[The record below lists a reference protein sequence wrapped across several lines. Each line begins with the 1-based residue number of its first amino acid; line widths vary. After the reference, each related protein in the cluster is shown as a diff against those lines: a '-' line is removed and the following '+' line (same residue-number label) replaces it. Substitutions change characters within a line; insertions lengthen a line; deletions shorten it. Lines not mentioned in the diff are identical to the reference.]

1 MKVEALGSFTAPI
14 YVIVIILTLCFSF
27 EVKAQASARG
37 NSPAQLHQ
45 RILELYQHGKFKDAI
60 PLAEKLVALTK
71 RARGDDR
78 DTAISLNDLALLYQA
93 MGNYAKA
100 EPLFKEALVIQ
111 QTALG
116 PEHPTTATILNNL
129 ALLYQAMGNHAKAEP
144 LLEEA
149 LAIRQKVLGREH
161 PDTAASLNNLALLY
175 YATGKY
181 AQAEPLYQQTL
192 EISKKVLGP
201 EHPTTATMYFPRK
214 NGHVILGFCLL
225 YHRRNR
231 VTLSPEPPGILR
243 FGLAPAG
250 SGPGPVGRAEAATPA
265 VCKAAAA
272 LKVRPEQSSI
282 LRCNIETLGSVAFTV
297 NYLPKLCFI
306 VTRRLVSQCAVEPLV
321 IVVKLDVFED
331 LTPGLGPAAEDLLL
345 RKTFC
350 FQRTE
355 ECLHHRIIKA
365 ICCPTHALS
374 GPNNTQRFAHCLA
387 AVLAASIGVKV
398 QALFRLAQNQGIP
411 QRRNNQFR
419 LQCLT

>member
-27 EVKAQASARG
+27 EVKAQASAHG

-71 RARGDDR
+71 RARGDER

-100 EPLFKEALVIQ
+100 EPL
-111 QTALG
+111 
-116 PEHPTTATILNNL
+116 
-129 ALLYQAMGNHAKAEP
+129 
-144 LLEEA
+144 LEEA
-149 LAIRQKVLGREH
+149 LVIRQKVLGREH

-192 EISKKVLGP
+192 EISKKMLGP
-201 EHPTTATMYFPRK
+201 EHPTTATIYFPRK

-272 LKVRPEQSSI
+272 LKVRPEQSRYSASSNPSPI
-282 LRCNIETLGSVAFTV
+282 IRAFLRSVSFV
-297 NYLPKLCFI
+297 DFL
-306 VTRRLVSQCAVEPLV
+306 S
-321 IVVKLDVFED
+321 
-331 LTPGLGPAAEDLLL
+331 
-345 RKTFC
+345 
-350 FQRTE
+350 
-355 ECLHHRIIKA
+355 HR
-365 ICCPTHALS
+365 PS
-374 GPNNTQRFAHCLA
+374 
-387 AVLAASIGVKV
+387 AS
-398 QALFRLAQNQGIP
+398 R
-411 QRRNNQFR
+411 
-419 LQCLT
+419 

>member
-1 MKVEALGSFTAPI
+1 MKRFGLADGFKMMGVALLLERCCVVVNSQTVTDQHAAKVATEQLGKHT
-14 YVIVIILTLCFSF
+14 T
-27 EVKAQASARG
+27 
-37 NSPAQLHQ
+37 SPALSNQIKGVVGINKNPQPPTWSANPPAGLIAVNH
-45 RILELYQHGKFKDAI
+45 RC
-60 PLAEKLVALTK
+60 LAQCLSNRL
-71 RARGDDR
+71 
-78 DTAISLNDLALLYQA
+78 
-93 MGNYAKA
+93 
-100 EPLFKEALVIQ
+100 
-111 QTALG
+111 
-116 PEHPTTATILNNL
+116 
-129 ALLYQAMGNHAKAEP
+129 
-144 LLEEA
+144 
-149 LAIRQKVLGREH
+149 
-161 PDTAASLNNLALLY
+161 
-175 YATGKY
+175 
-181 AQAEPLYQQTL
+181 
-192 EISKKVLGP
+192 
-201 EHPTTATMYFPRK
+201 YFPRK

-419 LQCLT
+419 LQCLTKFPTHHPAAEQIQDYRQVKPSLQGGDIGDITDPDLIGTTRLDLLDQVGRRFLTRRSRPWPKSLLRSSS